1 LLVTVNLV
9 PPFRRDGSEKRSVS
23 EFPGPGQNPPS
34 PDDPLERLYYLHD
47 GMGVIGPIKGFKLK
61 EMIESGAVGRGSNVN
76 LVGAPN
82 WTPLM
87 EFAPFPDF
95 FKSGEVGPDYGQPR
109 LAAAPGPRNFASF
122 WIRLGAHIIDNV
134 LTLLLLT
141 VVALIFSMVIV
152 AIYGAGAE
160 EWALANS
167 TAIGIVEFVPIIAYY
182 AYFSAGS
189 WQATPGKRICGIYVI
204 RTNGERLDAPFG
216 ALRYLTYFL
225 SALPLGLGFLMPLWT
240 KERKAL
246 HDIICGTRVVYGRL

>member
-1 LLVTVNLV
+1 V
-9 PPFRRDGSEKRSVS
+9 P
-23 EFPGPGQNPPS
+23 EFPGLGQNPPS

-47 GMGVIGPIKGFKLK
+47 GMGVIGPIKGLKLK

-82 WTPLM
+82 WTPIT
-87 EFAPFPDF
+87 EFAPFPGF
-95 FKSGEVGPDYGQPR
+95 FKSGEVGPDYGAPR
-109 LAAAPGPRNFASF
+109 PAAAPGPGPGNFASF

-141 VVALIFSMVIV
+141 VAALIFSIVIV
-152 AIYGAGAE
+152 AIHGDGAE
-160 EWALANS
+160 EWARAN
-167 TAIGIVEFVPIIAYY
+167 ANIIGVIEFVPIIAYY
-182 AYFSAGS
+182 AYFSAGP

-204 RTNGERLDAPFG
+204 RTNGARLDAPFG

-246 HDIICGTRVVYGRL
+246 HDIVCGTRVVYGRL